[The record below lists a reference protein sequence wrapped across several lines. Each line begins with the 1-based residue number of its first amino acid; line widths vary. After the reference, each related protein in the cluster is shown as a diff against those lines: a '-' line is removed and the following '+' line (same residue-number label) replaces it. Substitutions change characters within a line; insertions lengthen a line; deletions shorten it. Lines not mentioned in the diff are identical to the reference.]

1 MSTGRLS
8 RIYARRVKYSE
19 KIMKGECVCCTE
31 FADEDS
37 KYCKKH
43 IEKNKEKYKRAKKV
57 RMKVMWKR

>member
-1 MSTGRLS
+1 
-8 RIYARRVKYSE
+8 
-19 KIMKGECVCCTE
+19 MKGECVCCTE